1 MCSNVRTMSCTFGT
15 PLRALSLQLP
25 RSGNAAAAGGE
36 MDRRAHVYKALE
48 QHRRCLV
55 APLMPLFSLLVFLGE
70 KLLEISKTRQ
80 GTQTTQTTRQE
91 EAQQHHGHCYDDLQ

>member
-1 MCSNVRTMSCTFGT
+1 
-15 PLRALSLQLP
+15 
-25 RSGNAAAAGGE
+25 
-36 MDRRAHVYKALE
+36 
-48 QHRRCLV
+48 
-55 APLMPLFSLLVFLGE
+55 LGE